1 MEYWRSC
8 GGYGNLGTMSKSSCG
23 NHLRVAWEECHLH
36 RPLAFQKGRAS
47 DLAQA
52 DQRSNSAQA
61 KGVRPHSHSLE
72 QCLGQA
78 LRTCK
83 VYDGPGTE
91 VFVQGLSLA

>member
-1 MEYWRSC
+1 MVAMPIWAPC
-8 GGYGNLGTMSKSSCG
+8 PKAAAG

-36 RPLAFQKGRAS
+36 GPLAFQKGRAS

-52 DQRSNSAQA
+52 DQRGNSAQA
-61 KGVRPHSHSLE
+61 KGVWPHGHSLE

-83 VYDGPGTE
+83 VCDRPGTE